1 MNEKPVVIIDTREQ
15 TPLPFA
21 NLPTEA
27 GTLYSGDY
35 SVKDSETLFS
45 IERKTVK
52 DLCSSVTRGRD
63 RFEHELHRLRGFQFA
78 RLLTVAGF
86 ALLLISS
93 TIGAVLLHQGLEE
106 LGEGFVGVG
115 WETVEV
121 GGFAFGGLGE
131 GVLGE
136 VHEAFEL
143 DAGALGLGGG
153 VLGVAIA
160 AGFGGEVHE

>member
-78 RLLTVAGF
+78 RLLTVAGC
-86 ALLLISS
+86 SM
-93 TIGAVLLHQGLEE
+93 TTGKGASGRRCGPLRPS
-106 LGEGFVGVG
+106 
-115 WETVEV
+115 
-121 GGFAFGGLGE
+121 
-131 GVLGE
+131 
-136 VHEAFEL
+136 
-143 DAGALGLGGG
+143 
-153 VLGVAIA
+153 A
-160 AGFGGEVHE
+160 ASRL